1 VIDYEALLARSTD
14 VISVVD
20 ADGAIGYL
28 SPSAERILGYE
39 PEELCGGAFVSRVH
53 PSDRDAVR
61 RIFTTQESIGT
72 ERDPVEHRFRH
83 ADGSWVWLETRR
95 AAEYDDDV
103 EGYVTTSRDITRRKR
118 TEREREQL
126 LDRMGDGFL
135 GIDDDWR
142 VTYLNDEA
150 ERLLDT
156 SAAALVGED
165 IRESLDWAESSV
177 FHDQYREAM
186 ATQEPVSFE
195 SHVEPL
201 DAVIEVRVFPS
212 TTGLSVYFRDVTQA
226 RRIKRELERAVETLH
241 GLYEI
246 ASATDMTL
254 DEKQYRLLETGRRH
268 LDLPYAFVTRMT
280 DGKQVIVDAVG
291 DHAALQPGSSCPIEE
306 SYCRKTVETD
316 GLLAI
321 QDAAEGSWHDD
332 PAFER
337 FELGS
342 YIGGRIEVDGD
353 LYGTLCFAAT
363 DPRARA
369 FTDSER
375 SFVELASRWLAYEFE
390 EAQYQRRLERQNER
404 LDNFASILSHDLR
417 NPLNVVKGRLELV
430 DSGDEH
436 LDAAVTALDRAF
448 DLIDDVLAFSRA
460 GGDVLDP
467 ERIAL
472 PAVAER
478 AWAIVDPTDATLDIA
493 PDAGTVTADETRLQQ
508 LLENL
513 FRNSVEH
520 GSTDSRVES
529 GDSVEHG
536 STENRRGSAGDS
548 VEHTPGGVTV
558 SIGRLDDAEGFFV
571 ADDGPGIPPDRRERV
586 FELGHTDAEDGSG
599 LGLAIVREIAD
610 AHGWAVHV
618 TESEAGGARFD
629 VDVDGAGVELP
640 E

>member
-1 VIDYEALLARSTD
+1 VIDHEALLARSTD
-14 VISVVD
+14 IISVVD

-28 SPSAERILGYE
+28 SPSVERVLGYE
-39 PEELCGGAFVSRVH
+39 PEELCGDAFVSRVH
-53 PSDRDAVR
+53 PSDRDVVR
-61 RIFTTQESIGT
+61 RAFTTQEPIGT

-83 ADGSWVWLETRR
+83 ANGSWVWLETRR

-165 IRESLDWAESSV
+165 VRESLDWAESSA

-186 ATQEPVSFE
+186 ATQKPVSFE
-195 SHVEPL
+195 SHVDPL

-246 ASATDMTL
+246 ASATDLTL
-254 DEKQYRLLETGRRH
+254 DEKQFRLLETGRRH

-291 DHAALQPGSSCPIEE
+291 DHASLQPGSSCPIEE

-321 QDAAEGSWHDD
+321 QDAAEGGWGND

-342 YIGGRIEVDGD
+342 YIGGRIEVDGE

-417 NPLNVVKGRLELV
+417 NPLNVVKGRLELA
-430 DSGDEH
+430 DASGEN

-460 GGDVLDP
+460 GGDILDP

-520 GSTDSRVES
+520 GSTSSRPQAD
-529 GDSVEHG
+529 DSVEHG
-536 STENRRGSAGDS
+536 ST
-548 VEHTPGGVTV
+548 GVTV

-610 AHGWAVHV
+610 AHEWAVHV
-618 TESEAGGARFD
+618 TESETGGARFD
-629 VDVDGAGVELP
+629 VDTDGAGFELR

>member
-1 VIDYEALLARSTD
+1 VIDHEALLARSTD

-20 ADGAIGYL
+20 ADGTIGYL
-28 SPSAERILGYE
+28 SPSAERVLGYE
-39 PEELCGGAFVSRVH
+39 PGELCGDAFVSRVH
-53 PSDRDAVR
+53 QSDRDAVR
-61 RIFTTQESIGT
+61 RVFTTQGPIGT

-150 ERLLDT
+150 ERLLNT
-156 SAAALVGED
+156 SAEVLVGED
-165 IRESLDWAESSV
+165 VRESLDWTESTV

-195 SHVEPL
+195 SHIESL

-246 ASATDMTL
+246 ASATDLTL
-254 DEKQYRLLETGRRH
+254 DEKQFRLLETGRRH

-291 DHAALQPGSSCPIEE
+291 DHSSLQPGASCPIEE
-306 SYCRKTVETD
+306 SYCRKTIETD

-321 QDAAEGSWHDD
+321 QDAADRGWHDD

-342 YIGGRIEVDGD
+342 YIGGRIEVDD
-353 LYGTLCFAAT
+353 ELYGTLCFAAT

-460 GGDVLDP
+460 GGDILDP

-478 AWAIVDPTDATLDIA
+478 AWAIVDPADATLDVA

-520 GSTDSRVES
+520 GSTSNRHERAD
-529 GDSVEHG
+529 DTVEHG
-536 STENRRGSAGDS
+536 ST
-548 VEHTPGGVTV
+548 GVTV

-586 FELGHTDAEDGSG
+586 FELGHTDVEDGSG

-610 AHGWAVHV
+610 AHEWAVHV

-629 VDVDGAGVELP
+629 VHTDGAGFELP